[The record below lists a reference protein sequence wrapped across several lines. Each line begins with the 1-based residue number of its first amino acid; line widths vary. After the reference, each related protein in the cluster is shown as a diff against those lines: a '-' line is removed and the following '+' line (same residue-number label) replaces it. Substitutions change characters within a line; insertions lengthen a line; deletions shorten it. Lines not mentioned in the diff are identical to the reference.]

1 MNGSND
7 QLFEGILQSAQNQA
21 SSILKKAQEDAQAVK
36 ASYDKKIDDA
46 IEQEKRQTEKRL
58 EQISH
63 HEQSSI
69 RNLKRRHE
77 VSRSERLRQLV
88 MDSVS
93 RKMEALRDTPS
104 YGKVLVGWIA
114 EATIGLDR
122 EEAVVSCSFKEHVDE
137 QMLREAEAVVLRA
150 VGRKVRLQ
158 KDDKPLIGQGIVVST
173 PDGKVAY
180 NNQVSTRMLRHE
192 RDLKE
197 LMEGQQCRKG

>member
-21 SSILKKAQEDAQAVK
+21 SSILQKAQEDAQAVK

-46 IEQEKRQTEKRL
+46 IKQEKRQTEKRL

-77 VSRSERLRQLV
+77 VSRGERLRQLV
-88 MDSVS
+88 MDAVS

-122 EEAVVSCSFKEHVDE
+122 DEAVVSCSFKEHVDE
-137 QMLREAEAVVLRA
+137 QMLREAEAMVLRT
-150 VGRKVRLQ
+150 VGRKVRLK
-158 KDDKPLIGQGIVVST
+158 KDDKPLIGQGIAVST

>member
-150 VGRKVRLQ
+150 VGRKVLLQ